1 MFVELELAVP
11 GSTRTP
17 WRNEMVIVK
26 FRSQV
31 LFLGLIDVG
40 AEEFTFTNLEHARC
54 SKDLILKGVRPALRW
69 LCRVKL
75 TPELGR
81 M

>member
-1 MFVELELAVP
+1 M
-11 GSTRTP
+11 S
-17 WRNEMVIVK
+17 IVK
-26 FRSQV
+26 YRSQV
-31 LFLGLIDVG
+31 LFLGMIDVG
-40 AEEFTFTNLEHARC
+40 AEEFTFTNLDHARR

-75 TPELGR
+75 IPELGR

>member
-1 MFVELELAVP
+1 M
-11 GSTRTP
+11 S
-17 WRNEMVIVK
+17 IVK
-26 FRSQV
+26 YRSQV

-40 AEEFTFTNLEHARC
+40 AEEFTFTNLDHARR

-69 LCRVKL
+69 LYRVKL
-75 TPELGR
+75 IPELGR